1 MNSLIDDVTVHKFG
15 GSCLRDSSDLSRI
28 SSIIEAQKGNAVIVV
43 SALWG
48 ATDRLIRAANE
59 PRYATKLVSDLKK
72 LHIRFSSDIE
82 ESIFAKKF
90 ANVLQGIDKSL
101 LKLSKNPESTVDIN
115 TLLAAGER
123 LSALV
128 VANEL
133 RKHGLEA
140 HPVGSEDIGI
150 CLNGVN
156 SASNVDIEKSIKTLD
171 YSAFTGIP
179 VVTGWFGE
187 GLDGQLALLSR
198 GGSDHSAAAIAR
210 ILDAKKLILWKDV
223 DGILSINPRWAVSTN
238 SIPYLGY
245 DEARE
250 LSRLDAPVIHHTTM
264 IPLKDVGIPIEV
276 RNLNSSI
283 NTNAPTIIGPN
294 IIQSG
299 EIKAIGCMRSIS
311 CITAQSG
318 DIEDQSKKLGQVLI
332 ELDNKN
338 ITCWSIKSNP
348 SSVDIVVSQQQSA
361 LAHNIIRKS
370 LPVSNT
376 TNHSCLISFIGT
388 SDKDL
393 VNKKIDYVTQ
403 VSTEMSYLNCTELS
417 VQYIAD
423 TRDIKKLMQD
433 LSQVVVNNKSV

>member
-1 MNSLIDDVTVHKFG
+1 MIDDVTVHKFG

-72 LHIRFSSDIE
+72 QHIRFSGDIE

-276 RNLNSSI
+276 RNLNSPI

-332 ELDNKN
+332 ELDNNN

-361 LAHNIIRKS
+361 LAHKIIRKS

-388 SDKDL
+388 SEKDL
-393 VNKKIDYVTQ
+393 VNKKIDYITQ
-403 VSTEMSYLNCTELS
+403 FSTEMSYLNCTELS

-423 TRDIKKLMQD
+423 TRDIKKLMKD
-433 LSQVVVNNKSV
+433 LSQVLVHNKSV

>member
-1 MNSLIDDVTVHKFG
+1 MIDDVTVHKFG

-72 LHIRFSSDIE
+72 QHIRFSSDIE

-223 DGILSINPRWAVSTN
+223 DGIFSINPRWAVSTN

-276 RNLNSSI
+276 RNLNSPI

-332 ELDNKN
+332 ELDNNN

-361 LAHNIIRKS
+361 LAHKIIRKS

-403 VSTEMSYLNCTELS
+403 FSTEMSYLNCTELS

-423 TRDIKKLMQD
+423 TRDIKKLMKD
-433 LSQVVVNNKSV
+433 LSQVLVNNKSV

>member
-1 MNSLIDDVTVHKFG
+1 MIDDVTVHKFG

-72 LHIRFSSDIE
+72 QHIRFSSDIE

-276 RNLNSSI
+276 RNLNSPI

-332 ELDNKN
+332 ELDNNN

-361 LAHNIIRKS
+361 LAHKIIRKS

-403 VSTEMSYLNCTELS
+403 FSTEMSYLNCTELS

-423 TRDIKKLMQD
+423 TRDIKKLMKD
-433 LSQVVVNNKSV
+433 LSQVLVNNKSV

>member
-1 MNSLIDDVTVHKFG
+1 MDDVTIHKFG

-72 LHIRFSSDIE
+72 QHIRFSSDIE
-82 ESIFAKKF
+82 ESIFSKKF

-101 LKLSKNPESTVDIN
+101 LKLSKTPESTVDIN

-156 SASNVDIEKSIKTLD
+156 LASNVDIEKSIKTLD

-198 GGSDHSAAAIAR
+198 GGSDHSDAAIAR

-276 RNLNSSI
+276 RNLNSPI
-283 NTNAPTIIGPN
+283 DTNAPTIIGPN

-361 LAHNIIRKS
+361 LAHKIISKS
-370 LPVSNT
+370 LPISNT

-388 SDKDL
+388 NDKDL
-393 VNKKIDYVTQ
+393 VNKKMDYVTQ
-403 VSTEMSYLNCTELS
+403 FSTEMSYLNCTELS

-423 TRDIKKLMQD
+423 TSDIKKLMQE

>member
-1 MNSLIDDVTVHKFG
+1 MIDDVTVHKFG

-72 LHIRFSSDIE
+72 QHIRFSSDIE
-82 ESIFAKKF
+82 ESIFAEKF

-101 LKLSKNPESTVDIN
+101 LKLSKKPESTVDIN

-264 IPLKDVGIPIEV
+264 IPLKEVGIPIEV
-276 RNLNSSI
+276 RNLNSPI

-332 ELDNKN
+332 ELDNNN

-361 LAHNIIRKS
+361 LAHKIIRKS

-403 VSTEMSYLNCTELS
+403 FSTEMSYLNCTELS

-423 TRDIKKLMQD
+423 TRDIKKLMKD
-433 LSQVVVNNKSV
+433 LSQVLVNNKSV

>member
-1 MNSLIDDVTVHKFG
+1 MIDDVTVHKFG
-15 GSCLRDSSDLSRI
+15 GSCLRDSTDLSRI

-393 VNKKIDYVTQ
+393 VNKKIDYATQ
-403 VSTEMSYLNCTELS
+403 VSTEMSYLKCTELS

>member
-1 MNSLIDDVTVHKFG
+1 MIDDVTVHKFG
-15 GSCLRDSSDLSRI
+15 GSCLRDSSDLTRI

-72 LHIRFSSDIE
+72 QHIRFSSDIE

-276 RNLNSSI
+276 RNLNSPI

-332 ELDNKN
+332 ELDNNN

-361 LAHNIIRKS
+361 LAHKIIRKS

-403 VSTEMSYLNCTELS
+403 FSTEMSYLNCTELS

-423 TRDIKKLMQD
+423 TRDIKKLMKD
-433 LSQVVVNNKSV
+433 LSQVLVNNKSV

>member
-1 MNSLIDDVTVHKFG
+1 MDDVTIHKFG

-72 LHIRFSSDIE
+72 QHIRFSSDIE
-82 ESIFAKKF
+82 ESIFSKKF

-101 LKLSKNPESTVDIN
+101 LKLSKTPESTVDIN

-156 SASNVDIEKSIKTLD
+156 LASNVDIEKSIKTLD

-276 RNLNSSI
+276 RNLNSPI
-283 NTNAPTIIGPN
+283 DTNAPTIIGPN

-361 LAHNIIRKS
+361 LAHKIISKS
-370 LPVSNT
+370 LPISNT

-388 SDKDL
+388 NDKDL
-393 VNKKIDYVTQ
+393 VNKKMDYVTQ
-403 VSTEMSYLNCTELS
+403 FSTEMSYLNCTELS

-423 TRDIKKLMQD
+423 TSDIKKLMQE

>member
-1 MNSLIDDVTVHKFG
+1 MIDDVTVHKFG

-28 SSIIEAQKGNAVIVV
+28 SSIIETQKGNAVIVV

-140 HPVGSEDIGI
+140 HPLGSEDIGI

-210 ILDAKKLILWKDV
+210 ILDAKKLVLWKDV

-276 RNLNSSI
+276 RNLNSPI

>member
-1 MNSLIDDVTVHKFG
+1 MIDDVTVHKFG

-72 LHIRFSSDIE
+72 QHIRFSSDIE
-82 ESIFAKKF
+82 ESIFAEKF

-101 LKLSKNPESTVDIN
+101 LKLSKKPESTVDIN

-276 RNLNSSI
+276 RNLNSPI

-332 ELDNKN
+332 ELDNNN

-348 SSVDIVVSQQQSA
+348 SSVDIVVSQQQST
-361 LAHNIIRKS
+361 LAHKIISKS

-376 TNHSCLISFIGT
+376 TNYSCLISFIGT
-388 SDKDL
+388 NDKNL
-393 VNKKIDYVTQ
+393 VNKKIDYITQ
-403 VSTEMSYLNCTELS
+403 ISTEMSYLNCTELS

-423 TRDIKKLMQD
+423 TRDIKKLMKD
-433 LSQVVVNNKSV
+433 LSQVLVHNKSV

>member
-1 MNSLIDDVTVHKFG
+1 MIDDVTVHKFG

-72 LHIRFSSDIE
+72 QHIRFSSDIE

-276 RNLNSSI
+276 RNLNSPI

-332 ELDNKN
+332 ELDNNN

-361 LAHNIIRKS
+361 LAHKIIRKS

-403 VSTEMSYLNCTELS
+403 FSTEMSYLNCTELS

-423 TRDIKKLMQD
+423 TRDIKNLMKD

>member
-1 MNSLIDDVTVHKFG
+1 MIDDVTVHKFG

-72 LHIRFSSDIE
+72 QHIRFSSDIE

-276 RNLNSSI
+276 RNLNSPI

-332 ELDNKN
+332 ELDNNN

-361 LAHNIIRKS
+361 LAHKIIRKS

-403 VSTEMSYLNCTELS
+403 FSTEMSYLNCTELS

-433 LSQVVVNNKSV
+433 LSQVLVNNKSV

>member
-1 MNSLIDDVTVHKFG
+1 MDDVTIHKFG

-72 LHIRFSSDIE
+72 QHIRFSSDIE
-82 ESIFAKKF
+82 ESPFSKKF

-101 LKLSKNPESTVDIN
+101 LKLSKTPESTVDIN

-156 SASNVDIEKSIKTLD
+156 LASNVDIEKSIKTLD

-179 VVTGWFGE
+179 VITGWFGE

-276 RNLNSSI
+276 RNLNSPI
-283 NTNAPTIIGPN
+283 DTNAPTIIGPN

-361 LAHNIIRKS
+361 LAHKIISKS
-370 LPVSNT
+370 LPISNT

-388 SDKDL
+388 NDKEL
-393 VNKKIDYVTQ
+393 VNKKMDYVTQ

-423 TRDIKKLMQD
+423 TSDIKKLMQD

>member
-1 MNSLIDDVTVHKFG
+1 MIDDVTVHKFG

-72 LHIRFSSDIE
+72 QHIRFSSDIE

-276 RNLNSSI
+276 RNLNSPI
-283 NTNAPTIIGPN
+283 NTNAPTTIGPN

-332 ELDNKN
+332 ELDNNN

-361 LAHNIIRKS
+361 LAHKIIRKS

-403 VSTEMSYLNCTELS
+403 FSTEMSYLNCTELS

-423 TRDIKKLMQD
+423 TRDIKKLMKD
-433 LSQVVVNNKSV
+433 LSQVLVNNKSV

>member
-1 MNSLIDDVTVHKFG
+1 MIDDVTVHKFG

-72 LHIRFSSDIE
+72 QHIRFSSDIE

-150 CLNGVN
+150 CLNGVI

-276 RNLNSSI
+276 RNLNSPI

-332 ELDNKN
+332 ELDNNN

-361 LAHNIIRKS
+361 LAHKIIRKS

-388 SDKDL
+388 SDNDL

-403 VSTEMSYLNCTELS
+403 FSTEMSYLNCTELS

-423 TRDIKKLMQD
+423 TRDIKKLMKD
-433 LSQVVVNNKSV
+433 LSQVLVNNKSV

>member
-1 MNSLIDDVTVHKFG
+1 MIDDVTVHKFG

-72 LHIRFSSDIE
+72 QHIRFSSDIE

-101 LKLSKNPESTVDIN
+101 LKLSKKPESTVDIN

-264 IPLKDVGIPIEV
+264 IPLKEVGIPIEV
-276 RNLNSSI
+276 RNLNSPI

-332 ELDNKN
+332 ELDNNN

-361 LAHNIIRKS
+361 LAHKIIRKS

-403 VSTEMSYLNCTELS
+403 FSTEMSYLNCTELS

-423 TRDIKKLMQD
+423 TRDIKKLMKD
-433 LSQVVVNNKSV
+433 LSQVLVNNKSV

>member
-1 MNSLIDDVTVHKFG
+1 MIDDVTVHKFG

-72 LHIRFSSDIE
+72 QHIRFSSDIE

-276 RNLNSSI
+276 RNLNSPI

-332 ELDNKN
+332 ELDNNN

-361 LAHNIIRKS
+361 LAHKIIRKS

-388 SDKDL
+388 SEKDL
-393 VNKKIDYVTQ
+393 VNKKIDYITQ
-403 VSTEMSYLNCTELS
+403 FSTEMSYLNCTELS

-423 TRDIKKLMQD
+423 TRDIKKLMKD
-433 LSQVVVNNKSV
+433 LSQVLVNNKSV

>member
-1 MNSLIDDVTVHKFG
+1 MIDDVTVHKFG

-72 LHIRFSSDIE
+72 QHIRFSSDIE

-101 LKLSKNPESTVDIN
+101 LKLSKKPESTVDIN

-276 RNLNSSI
+276 RNLNSPI

-332 ELDNKN
+332 ELDNNN

-361 LAHNIIRKS
+361 LAHKIIRKS

-388 SDKDL
+388 SDKNL

-403 VSTEMSYLNCTELS
+403 FSTEMSYLNCTELS

-423 TRDIKKLMQD
+423 TRDIKKLMKD
-433 LSQVVVNNKSV
+433 LSQVLVNNKSV

>member
-1 MNSLIDDVTVHKFG
+1 MIDDVTVHKFG

-28 SSIIEAQKGNAVIVV
+28 SSIIEAQKGNSVIVV

-72 LHIRFSSDIE
+72 QHIRFSSDIE

-276 RNLNSSI
+276 RNLNSPI
-283 NTNAPTIIGPN
+283 NNNAPTIIGPN

-332 ELDNKN
+332 ELDNNN

-361 LAHNIIRKS
+361 LAHKIIRKS

-403 VSTEMSYLNCTELS
+403 FSTEMSYLNCTELS

-423 TRDIKKLMQD
+423 TRDIKKLMKD
-433 LSQVVVNNKSV
+433 LSQVLVNSKSV

>member
-1 MNSLIDDVTVHKFG
+1 MIDDVIVHKFG

-72 LHIRFSSDIE
+72 QHIRFSSDIE

-276 RNLNSSI
+276 RNLNSPI

-332 ELDNKN
+332 ELDNNN

-361 LAHNIIRKS
+361 LAHKIIRKS

-388 SDKDL
+388 SEKDL
-393 VNKKIDYVTQ
+393 VNKKIDYITQ
-403 VSTEMSYLNCTELS
+403 FSTEMSYLNCTELS

-423 TRDIKKLMQD
+423 TRDIKKLMKD
-433 LSQVVVNNKSV
+433 LSQVLVHNKSV

>member
-1 MNSLIDDVTVHKFG
+1 MIDDVTVHKFG

-28 SSIIEAQKGNAVIVV
+28 SSIVEAQKGNSVIVV

-72 LHIRFSSDIE
+72 QHIRFSSDIE

-276 RNLNSSI
+276 RNLNSPI

-332 ELDNKN
+332 ELDNNN

-361 LAHNIIRKS
+361 LAHKIIRKS

-403 VSTEMSYLNCTELS
+403 FSTEMSYLNCTELS

-433 LSQVVVNNKSV
+433 LSQVLVNNKSV

>member
-1 MNSLIDDVTVHKFG
+1 M
-15 GSCLRDSSDLSRI
+15 
-28 SSIIEAQKGNAVIVV
+28 
-43 SALWG
+43 
-48 ATDRLIRAANE
+48 
-59 PRYATKLVSDLKK
+59 
-72 LHIRFSSDIE
+72 
-82 ESIFAKKF
+82 
-90 ANVLQGIDKSL
+90 QGIDKSL

-264 IPLKDVGIPIEV
+264 IPLKDVGIPIEI
-276 RNLNSSI
+276 RNLNSPI
-283 NTNAPTIIGPN
+283 NTDAPTIIGPN

-332 ELDNKN
+332 ELDNNN

-361 LAHNIIRKS
+361 LAHKIIRKS

-388 SDKDL
+388 NDKDL

-423 TRDIKKLMQD
+423 TRDIKKLMKD
-433 LSQVVVNNKSV
+433 LSQVLVHNKSV

>member
-1 MNSLIDDVTVHKFG
+1 MIDDVTVHKFG

-28 SSIIEAQKGNAVIVV
+28 SSIIEARKGNSVIVV

-72 LHIRFSSDIE
+72 QHIRFSSDIE

-223 DGILSINPRWAVSTN
+223 DGIFSINPRWAVSTN

-276 RNLNSSI
+276 RNLNSPI

-332 ELDNKN
+332 ELDNNN

-361 LAHNIIRKS
+361 LAHKIIRKS

-388 SDKDL
+388 SEKDL
-393 VNKKIDYVTQ
+393 VNKKIDYITQ
-403 VSTEMSYLNCTELS
+403 FSTEMSYLNCTELS

-423 TRDIKKLMQD
+423 TRDIKKLMKD
-433 LSQVVVNNKSV
+433 LSQVLVNNKSV

>member
-1 MNSLIDDVTVHKFG
+1 MIDDVTVHKFG
-15 GSCLRDSSDLSRI
+15 GSCLRDSSDLNLI
-28 SSIIEAQKGNAVIVV
+28 SSIIEAQKGNSVIVV

-59 PRYATKLVSDLKK
+59 PRYATKLISDLKK
-72 LHIRFSSDIE
+72 QHIRFSNDIE
-82 ESIFAKKF
+82 DSIFSTKF
-90 ANVLQGIDKSL
+90 LNVLQGIDKSL
-101 LKLSKNPESTVDIN
+101 LKLSKAPESIVDIN

-150 CLNGVN
+150 CLNGIN
-156 SASNVDIEKSIKTLD
+156 SASSVDIEKSVKTLD

-187 GLDGQLALLSR
+187 GLDGRLALLSR

-223 DGILSINPRWAVSTN
+223 DGILSINPRWGVATN

-264 IPLKDVGIPIEV
+264 IPLKEVGIPIEI
-276 RNLNSSI
+276 RNLNSPI

-348 SSVDIVVSQQQSA
+348 SSVDIVVSQQQST
-361 LAHNIIRKS
+361 LARQIISKS
-370 LPVSNT
+370 LPISNT

-388 SDKDL
+388 DDKNL

-403 VSTEMSYLNCTELS
+403 SSAEMSYLNCTELS
-417 VQYIAD
+417 VQYLAN
-423 TRDIKKLMQD
+423 TVDIKKLMKD
-433 LSQVVVNNKSV
+433 LSQVVIDNELV

>member
-1 MNSLIDDVTVHKFG
+1 MIDDVTVHKFG

-72 LHIRFSSDIE
+72 QHIRFSSDIE

-276 RNLNSSI
+276 RNLNSPI

-311 CITAQSG
+311 CITAQSS

-338 ITCWSIKSNP
+338 ITCWSMKSNP

-361 LAHNIIRKS
+361 LAYEIINES

-388 SDKDL
+388 DDKNL

-403 VSTEMSYLNCTELS
+403 ASADMSYLNCTELS

-423 TRDIKKLMQD
+423 TVDIKKLMKD
-433 LSQVVVNNKSV
+433 LSQVVLDNELV

>member
-1 MNSLIDDVTVHKFG
+1 MIGDVIVHKFG
-15 GSCLRDSSDLSRI
+15 GSCLRDSSDLNLI

-59 PRYATKLVSDLKK
+59 PRYATKLISDLKK
-72 LHIRFSSDIE
+72 QHIRFSNDIE
-82 ESIFAKKF
+82 ESIFST
-90 ANVLQGIDKSL
+90 NL
-101 LKLSKNPESTVDIN
+101 LKLSKTPESIVDIN

-150 CLNGVN
+150 CLNGIN
-156 SASNVDIEKSIKTLD
+156 SASNVDIEKSVKTLD

-187 GLDGQLALLSR
+187 GLDGRLALLSR

-223 DGILSINPRWAVSTN
+223 DGILSINPRWGVATN

-264 IPLKDVGIPIEV
+264 IPLKEVGIPIEI
-276 RNLNSSI
+276 RNLNSPI
-283 NTNAPTIIGPN
+283 ETNAPTIIGPN

-318 DIEDQSKKLGQVLI
+318 DIENQSMKLGQVLI

-348 SSVDIVVSQQQSA
+348 SSVDIVVSQQQST
-361 LAHNIIRKS
+361 LAQKIISKS
-370 LPVSNT
+370 FPVSNT

-388 SDKDL
+388 DDKNL
-393 VNKKIDYVTQ
+393 VDKKKEVATNKKVRA
-403 VSTEMSYLNCTELS
+403 E
-417 VQYIAD
+417 
-423 TRDIKKLMQD
+423 
-433 LSQVVVNNKSV
+433 